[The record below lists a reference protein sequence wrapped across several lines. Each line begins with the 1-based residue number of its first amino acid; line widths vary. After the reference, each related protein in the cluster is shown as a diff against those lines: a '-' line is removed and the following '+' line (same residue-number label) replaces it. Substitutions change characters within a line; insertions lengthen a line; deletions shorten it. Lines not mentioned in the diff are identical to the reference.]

1 MQTILTV
8 LHLFLAI
15 GLIALVLM
23 QHGKG
28 ADAGAAFGSGA
39 SGTVFGASGAG
50 NFLSRSTAILA
61 ALFFITSIAL
71 GYFSM
76 QKNTG
81 TDLMKDLGQTA
92 PAPTKAVSD
101 KPLDLPQVQLKPVA
115 AGETPDTQSA
125 PLPPADVPQVQ
136 SISAPPAPTPI
147 DVPQI
152 PSAKSPPAPTQE
164 EPQATAPKP
173 ADPEPAP
180 TPAAE
185 PSVQVEPS
193 AKTEDNNA
201 PQPVPTPVQE
211 EVVGTVIE
219 QTPAASEIKPAN
231 TGNETATGST
241 TETETAPAAPATDAK

>member
-81 TDLMKDLGQTA
+81 TDLMKDLGQN
-92 PAPTKAVSD
+92 APTKAVSD

-115 AGETPDTQSA
+115 AGETPDTHSA
-125 PLPPADVPQVQ
+125 PPPPADIPQVQ
-136 SISAPPAPTPI
+136 PTSAPPASTPI
-147 DVPQI
+147 DVPQV
-152 PSAKSPPAPTQE
+152 PSATSQPAPTQE
-164 EPQATAPKP
+164 EPQAAAPKP
-173 ADPEPAP
+173 ADPEPA
-180 TPAAE
+180 PAAE

-193 AKTEDNNA
+193 AKTEDNDA
-201 PQPVPTPVQE
+201 PQPAPTPVQE

-231 TGNETATGST
+231 TGSETATGST
-241 TETETAPAAPATDAK
+241 TETAPAAPATDAK